1 MKQKDILEQSVA
13 EYLAGKD
20 IFLVEIKVTADN
32 DIDVVIENE
41 KGDISLDDCVE
52 LNNYLESKLSRDV
65 EDFSLTVGSA
75 GLTSPFKVPR
85 QYNKFVGSE
94 IEITSKT
101 GARQKVTLNEV
112 KQDGIEVSYDVLVK
126 VEGQK
131 KKISEHRNQFLSFKE
146 IKTAKPVI
154 KFK

>member
-65 EDFSLTVGSA
+65 EDFSLTVGTA

-85 QYNKFVGSE
+85 QYNKFVGS
-94 IEITSKT
+94 
-101 GARQKVTLNEV
+101 
-112 KQDGIEVSYDVLVK
+112 
-126 VEGQK
+126 
-131 KKISEHRNQFLSFKE
+131 
-146 IKTAKPVI
+146 
-154 KFK
+154 